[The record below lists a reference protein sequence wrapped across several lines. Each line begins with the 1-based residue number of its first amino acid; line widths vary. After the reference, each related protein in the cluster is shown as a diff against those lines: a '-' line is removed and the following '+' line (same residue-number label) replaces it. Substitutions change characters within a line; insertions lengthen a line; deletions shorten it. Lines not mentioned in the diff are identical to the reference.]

1 MIAMPFE
8 ICAKRQT
15 VIDSQGHVLVLG
27 GPGAGKTTLALLK
40 AKPHIATL
48 RPGQKIMLLSF
59 SRAAVQQIVARCRE
73 VLNKDERKSID
84 VRTYH
89 AFCWDL
95 LNSHGRALRGSP
107 LAMVT
112 PRDEGRA
119 RTRFNGDWNAESR
132 RLLDDDGK
140 VCFDLF
146 AHGAARLMEES
157 TRLRAWIADLY
168 PLIILDEFQ
177 DTDDDQWRL
186 IMALAGSTTAVFLA
200 DADQRIYD
208 FRPGVRP
215 ERLDLLREILAPA
228 ETDLEDDNHRSGGSQ
243 IVAYANAVLRGEGPL
258 PQTNDVIT
266 RTYQCFQNMFNS
278 TVHFSIGNAFSVL
291 RERGVVDPTV
301 AVLAPSND
309 MVADISDLLGQ
320 THGFGAAILQPI
332 VHDVVWDAELSAT
345 AAIAV
350 AAALEFVS
358 SPTADRQRALLMRVS
373 DYWLVKQDWAD
384 QHGGWGRASA
394 ETRANRFLSG
404 AERLRQGQALRRG
417 VCGDLCGGA
426 AALDRL
432 SGDPVADWRSVR
444 NLFQTHDD
452 LKELFTQ
459 VRMVR
464 LFRATDTLSTVLG
477 SLWAEQASYTGAA
490 QRVRR
495 ILDQETL
502 LGADREPRGCVLM
515 TLHKSKGKEFD
526 GVVIVEG
533 FRGGALLRPDEAPLY
548 EPSRRLLRVGITRA
562 RKLVVLVRPQGA
574 PLLVS

>member
-1 MIAMPFE
+1 MPFE
-8 ICAKRQT
+8 ICAKRQA
-15 VIDSQGHVLVLG
+15 VIDCGGHVLVLG

-40 AKPHIATL
+40 AKPLIATL
-48 RPGQKIMLLSF
+48 KPGQKILFLSF
-59 SRAAVQQIVARCRE
+59 SRAAVQQIVARCRD
-73 VLNKDERKSID
+73 VLDKDERRSID

-89 AFCWDL
+89 ALCWEL
-95 LNSHGRALRGSP
+95 LNSHGRVLRGSP
-107 LAMVT
+107 LAMMT

-119 RTRFNGDWNAESR
+119 RTRFNGDWNVESR
-132 RLLDDDGK
+132 RLMDDDGS

-146 AHGAARLMEES
+146 AHAAARLVEES
-157 TRLRAWIADLY
+157 TRLRAWISDLY

-186 IMALAGSTTAVFLA
+186 IKALAGVGTAAFLA
-200 DADQRIYD
+200 DPEQRIYD

-215 ERLDLLREILAPA
+215 ERLDLLREAFAPA

-243 IVAYANAVLRGEGPL
+243 IVAYANAVLRGTGPL
-258 PQTNDVIT
+258 PQTNDIVI
-266 RTYQCFQNMFNS
+266 RTYQRFQNMFNS

-291 RERGVVDPTV
+291 RQRGVADPTV

-320 THGFGAAILQPI
+320 SHGFGAATLQPI
-332 VHDVVWDAELSAT
+332 EHHVVWDAELSAT

-350 AAALEFVS
+350 AAALEHVS
-358 SPTADRQRALLMRVS
+358 SPTTDRQRALLMRIS

-394 ETRANRFLSG
+394 ETRANRFLAG
-404 AERLRQGQALRRG
+404 TERLRLGQTLRRG
-417 VCGDLCGGA
+417 VCNDLCARAIGLGP
-426 AALDRL
+426 L

-444 NLFQTHDD
+444 SLFQTNDD
-452 LKELFTQ
+452 LAELFAQ

-477 SLWAEQASYTGAA
+477 SLWAEQGSYAGAA

-495 ILDQETL
+495 ILDQEAL
-502 LGADREPRGCVLM
+502 IDAERDPHGCILM

-533 FRGGALLRPDEAPLY
+533 FRGGALLRPEEAPLY
-548 EPSRRLLRVGITRA
+548 EPSRRLLRVGMTRA
-562 RKLVVLVRPQGA
+562 RKLAVLVRPQGA
-574 PLLVS
+574 PPLVS